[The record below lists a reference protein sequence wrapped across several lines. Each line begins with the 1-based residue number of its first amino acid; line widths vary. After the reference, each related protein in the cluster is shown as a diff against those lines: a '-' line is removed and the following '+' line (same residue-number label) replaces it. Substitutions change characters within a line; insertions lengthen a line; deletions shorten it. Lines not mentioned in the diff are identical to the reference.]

1 MDERKRGPLYT
12 ALLYAILGGV
22 CTVLLVP
29 TLWALST
36 SLKTEGAVLAF
47 PPQLVPNPITFEHY
61 ARVLQSN
68 MPRYYLNSL
77 LVAMATIVVVLAIA
91 AHGAYATARFN
102 FRGKNAY
109 MLLILG
115 TMMIPGVAN
124 IVPIYIVANFLQLL
138 DSYAILILVYSV
150 WMVPL
155 IIWLLKGFFESVPSS
170 LEQAAMIDGYSRWY
184 AFYRIVMPLS
194 KPGLAAAAIMV
205 FVYVW
210 NEFIMALTLT
220 SSDEMRTVTVGLH
233 YYVTIFGIQWGEL
246 TAAVVLS
253 LVPVTLFFLFL
264 QQYFISG
271 MIAGAFKG

>member
-1 MDERKRGPLYT
+1 MDERKRGPLHT
-12 ALLYAILGGV
+12 ALLYAMLGGV
-22 CTVLLVP
+22 CVVLLVP

-61 ARVLQSN
+61 AKVLQSN
-68 MPRYYLNSL
+68 MPRYYLNSFF
-77 LVAMATIVVVLAIA
+77 VAMATILVVLAVA

-124 IVPIYIVANFLQLL
+124 IVPIYIVANFLQVL
-138 DSYAILILVYSV
+138 DSYTILILVYSV

-253 LVPVTLFFLFL
+253 LVPVTLFFLLL
-264 QQYFISG
+264 QRYFISG